1 MMGSFD
7 HRSRSL
13 WMEIEVAPDA
23 QQLKG
28 DQSLRSLSAREWLA
42 SRQHTSLQR
51 KARR

>member
-7 HRSRSL
+7 HRSRL

-28 DQSLRSLSAREWLA
+28 DQSLQSLSAREWLA